1 MNSNSEAFKTIK
13 IYHERF
19 RESIENCKKAVI
31 FNPADCED
39 TYARAARVRER
50 YMEEKANSTLG
61 PSELNALSKV
71 FENDVFTQGMM
82 NIRHVG
88 EHVTKRGDFIIRT
101 TKNEAIKLP
110 AATSAMAMFAH
121 STVILNDT
129 AGKSHHI
136 SHFELLEELKQRYDA
151 AIKKG
156 ENS

>member
-19 RESIENCKKAVI
+19 RESIENCKKAVT

-39 TYARAARVRER
+39 AYARAARVRER
-50 YMEEKANSTLG
+50 YMEEKENSTLC
-61 PSELNALSKV
+61 PSELNALSRV

-88 EHVTKRGDFIIRT
+88 EHVTKRVDFLIRT

-129 AGKSHHI
+129 AGKPHQI

-151 AIKKG
+151 AIKKA